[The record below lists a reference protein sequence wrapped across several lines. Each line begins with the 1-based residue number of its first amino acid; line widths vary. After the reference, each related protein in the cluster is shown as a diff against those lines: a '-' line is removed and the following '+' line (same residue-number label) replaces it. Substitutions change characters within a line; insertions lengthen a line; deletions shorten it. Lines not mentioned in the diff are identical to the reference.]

1 MSHLVD
7 PLLLRSDDFE
17 AFMADRQKRLLGLI
31 EVATGKPIVNL
42 STGAEPEEG
51 EAEDEDV

>member
-1 MSHLVD
+1 MS
-7 PLLLRSDDFE
+7 
-17 AFMADRQKRLLGLI
+17 DRQKQLLGLI